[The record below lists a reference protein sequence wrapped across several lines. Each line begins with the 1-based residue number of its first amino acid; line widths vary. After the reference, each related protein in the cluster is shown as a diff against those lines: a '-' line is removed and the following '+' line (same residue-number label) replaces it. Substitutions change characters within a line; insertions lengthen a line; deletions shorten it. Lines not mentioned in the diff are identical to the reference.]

1 MHRWRN
7 QSTPQVPALPVR
19 PHWVQEEERKHQP
32 NKDQSEKQQIE
43 KFGKIE
49 KASECPPPPIDTKH
63 ASRVEIALHSDI
75 ADLQK
80 DGEAE
85 HDQIEQLV
93 YGFNRHDAINKV
105 QIAES
110 RRTQEDAANKTYE
123 IVGFPSTEGSRNKHL
138 MLDWI
143 LQKADT
149 PRELTAEKRFQRTG
163 ARNKNSVDKAKIAF
177 TEPAPK
183 RILDQHMKNNK
194 INYAVGIIIWHEYY
208 LQGRWTE
215 SKFAQEAQAILNTL
229 WQVFKNDLGLGA
241 QWIESEQGAYLR
253 RATSSIRSKRNHMPL
268 IQIIMDEIS
277 QNRGDPTCWVFTP
290 VEYQPKDQ
298 NIGYTKKMFNAK
310 WSEDRNTSLENHN
323 KRVEQQRAQ
332 HSDPMVPNLSQL
344 VPHTNLKD
352 IQTPDYWNV
361 QFRTLENLE
370 NTYPNF
376 FGEKTNCGQKRNNP
390 MTTRK
395 EKYSPKDKES
405 QQTTKTTTKTRDKN
419 PTPQNPREKRREKA
433 SAIMYEYEY
442 KAWGSQFP
450 HYGDRWDWNPSS
462 GGASSSGW
470 QDWNRS
476 CW

>member
-253 RATSSIRSKRNHMPL
+253 HATSSIRSKRNHMPL

-376 FGEKTNCGQKRNNP
+376 LGEKNKLWAEAKQSDDDEKGKIFAKGQGKPADNKDNDKDARQEPYPTEPKGKAKGKGKRDYV
-390 MTTRK
+390 RIRIQ
-395 EKYSPKDKES
+395 SLGES
-405 QQTTKTTTKTRDKN
+405 I
-419 PTPQNPREKRREKA
+419 PSLRRQMGLEPV
-433 SAIMYEYEY
+433 I
-442 KAWGSQFP
+442 W
-450 HYGDRWDWNPSS
+450 
-462 GGASSSGW
+462 
-470 QDWNRS
+470 RS
-476 CW
+476 IILWVAGLE